1 IPQWVDWGQVERR
14 ATLPSFHFELP
25 AEVASSLAGGLPW
38 ESKGSGETAPA
49 YAVGVLARDAG
60 MQQPA
65 RRIASAKSWL
75 SHDRVDR
82 SAALLP
88 WQGDPDVP
96 RHSPVEISARYL
108 AHIRSAWDA
117 AHPDEPLDR
126 QDVVL
131 TLPASFDEVARELT
145 IAAARQA
152 GLSRVYLIEE
162 PQ

>member
-1 IPQWVDWGQVERR
+1 
-14 ATLPSFHFELP
+14 
-25 AEVASSLAGGLPW
+25 
-38 ESKGSGETAPA
+38 
-49 YAVGVLARDAG
+49 GVLARDAG
-60 MQQPA
+60 MHQPA

-75 SHDRVDR
+75 SHDGVDR

-96 RHSPVEISARYL
+96 RHSPVEISSRYL

-162 PQ
+162 PQAAFYAWINRHRDDWHTRVGAGQMILVCDIGGGTSDFTLIRVRPAGDSGD